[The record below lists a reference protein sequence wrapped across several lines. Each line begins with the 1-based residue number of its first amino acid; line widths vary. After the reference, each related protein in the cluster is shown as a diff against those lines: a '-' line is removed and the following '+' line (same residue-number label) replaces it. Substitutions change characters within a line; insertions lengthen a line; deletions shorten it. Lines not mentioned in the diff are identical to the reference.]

1 MKIYINNFNL
11 DSLPKIQKSLT
22 DILFE
27 TQNYIEVYTNEAMY
41 HIDCKNIYFL
51 QPKDGEIIIYKN
63 YFNNITLVVDNSYFN
78 KIIETSVNGI
88 EHLHKKI
95 IKFIYKLNP
104 KSELSF
110 IIEMVSNLYSNILLP
125 NDVYFEC
132 NELIDIKE
140 IFIKQEIIEFLSL
153 LN

>member
-11 DSLPKIQKSLT
+11 NSLPNTQKSLT
-22 DILFE
+22 DILVE
-27 TQNYIEVYTNEAMY
+27 TQTYTELFTNESIY
-41 HIDCKNIYFL
+41 HIDNKQIFL
-51 QPKDGEIIIYKN
+51 LEPKDGEIIIYKN
-63 YFNNITLVVDNSYFN
+63 YFNDISLVVDNSYFN
-78 KIIETSVNGI
+78 KIIEMSVNGN

-95 IKFIYKLNP
+95 NKFIYKLNP
-104 KSELSF
+104 KSKLSF
-110 IIEMVSNLYSNILLP
+110 VIEMTNNLDNALEP

-140 IFIKQEIIEFLSL
+140 LFIKQEIIEFLSL